1 MVKLCKVNFLRGTKP
16 VLTDFTLTV
25 AKGERVCLFGP
36 SGCGKTTALRL
47 IAGLEKQE
55 SGSITVNG
63 DISYVFQE
71 HRLCPAIT
79 VLQNIMMVTKDESKA
94 LSTLDALGIADC
106 AHKKPAKMSGGQRQR
121 AAIARALCAKA
132 DILLLDE
139 PFSAID
145 EQNVQKVSAEIL
157 RLYGNKTI
165 IMVSHDASHAELM
178 GAKIINM

>member
-1 MVKLCKVNFLRGTKP
+1 MVKLCRVNFLRGTKP

-71 HRLCPAIT
+71 HRLCPI
-79 VLQNIMMVTKDESKA
+79 
-94 LSTLDALGIADC
+94 DC
-106 AHKKPAKMSGGQRQR
+106 GPGLH
-121 AAIARALCAKA
+121 RAL
-132 DILLLDE
+132 LGFE
-139 PFSAID
+139 FYF
-145 EQNVQKVSAEIL
+145 E
-157 RLYGNKTI
+157 
-165 IMVSHDASHAELM
+165 
-178 GAKIINM
+178 

>member
-1 MVKLCKVNFLRGTKP
+1 MIVLENVTFLRKDKI
-16 VLTDFTLTV
+16 VLENFNLAV
-25 AKGERVCLFGP
+25 KKGQKVCLFGE

-47 IAGLEKQE
+47 IAGLERQD
-55 SGSITVNG
+55 SGNITVNG

-71 HRLCPAIT
+71 HRLCPHIN
-79 VLQNIMMVTKDESKA
+79 VLQNIMLVTDDKSQA
-94 LSTLDALGIADC
+94 LAVLDALGIAEC
-106 AHKKPAKMSGGQRQR
+106 TNKKPDKMSGGQRQR

-145 EQNVQKVSAEIL
+145 KENVQKVSSEIL
-157 RLYGNKTI
+157 RLFDDKTI
-165 IMVSHDASHAELM
+165 VMVSHDIAHAEIM